1 MRKTLILC
9 LSLVA
14 LDAVAQELT
23 LSKKAEVFQR
33 DMEAR
38 FLLDGQALCK
48 LKAPHGVH
56 HETTYNMP
64 DNAYMTGIHA
74 GTQAMRYAVTKD
86 PAAKAAVREAL
97 RALHLLCTIS
107 GKPGLLARAA
117 WPKDKPFNDD
127 GKWHD
132 SADGKYQWRG
142 DVSCDQVAGVMF
154 GFSLA
159 YELAAEEA
167 ETKLIAGDVAALV
180 DHILDNG
187 LRIVDVNGKPTRFG
201 NYTKLYASLIEPM
214 NALYWLQALKVAVQ
228 VTGEAKYGDA
238 YRKYAVDEGYADISL
253 RARPMG
259 DPTKRHGVNHSD
271 DVLLFL
277 AYSRLLPLEQEE
289 SLRQYYVAG
298 FKRMWEGEAGYP
310 GVKPEANPLYA
321 FLAAHYLGEDACV
334 AGAVD
339 TLRWFPL
346 DMKMRPEMVTKYET
360 EMNFTFDGMP
370 KSPEAREGQPIP
382 VDRRDRAWSAWV
394 MDPYHNRENDKKFR
408 HMEFNGHDYLLGY
421 WLGRHFGYV
430 MQD

>member
-127 GKWHD
+127 GKWHA
-132 SADGKYQWRG
+132 S
-142 DVSCDQVAGVMF
+142 
-154 GFSLA
+154 
-159 YELAAEEA
+159 
-167 ETKLIAGDVAALV
+167 
-180 DHILDNG
+180 NG
-187 LRIVDVNGKPTRFG
+187 L
-201 NYTKLYASLIEPM
+201 E
-214 NALYWLQALKVAVQ
+214 
-228 VTGEAKYGDA
+228 
-238 YRKYAVDEGYADISL
+238 
-253 RARPMG
+253 
-259 DPTKRHGVNHSD
+259 
-271 DVLLFL
+271 
-277 AYSRLLPLEQEE
+277 
-289 SLRQYYVAG
+289 
-298 FKRMWEGEAGYP
+298 
-310 GVKPEANPLYA
+310 
-321 FLAAHYLGEDACV
+321 
-334 AGAVD
+334 
-339 TLRWFPL
+339 
-346 DMKMRPEMVTKYET
+346 
-360 EMNFTFDGMP
+360 
-370 KSPEAREGQPIP
+370 
-382 VDRRDRAWSAWV
+382 
-394 MDPYHNRENDKKFR
+394 
-408 HMEFNGHDYLLGY
+408 
-421 WLGRHFGYV
+421 
-430 MQD
+430 